1 MNIKDFKA
9 GQTVYVEL
17 TGNASRGKTPE
28 QCIEEWEI
36 TSVGRKYIKA
46 AKKGYDRLFR
56 ENTFEFQDYNE
67 RFVEK
72 SVYCEKNYVLY
83 TTRQEIEEKQEKS
96 RLFQEIE
103 QRFRYGSQRDI
114 SLEKLRAI
122 HGVLDE
128 SRMSDIDFLKTV
140 REICE
145 NRCHSGFE
153 DTEEEY
159 PHCPF
164 PWRFCDLD
172 KNFYE
177 MTNDELEE
185 ICKTARD
192 FKENFQRK

>member
-1 MNIKDFKA
+1 MKIKDFKV

-17 TGNASRGKTPE
+17 TWNASRGKTPE

-46 AKKGYDRLFR
+46 GKRSDGIIWR
-56 ENTFEFQDYNE
+56 ETTFEYRDSYK

-72 SVYCEKNYVLY
+72 TDYCVDYIIY
-83 TTRQEIEEKQEKS
+83 TTRQEIEEKHEKS

-103 QRFRYGSQRDI
+103 QRFRYGSQKDI
-114 SLEKLRAI
+114 SLEQLRAI
-122 HGVLDE
+122 DNILREEQMTGIE
-128 SRMSDIDFLKTV
+128 FLKII

-145 NRCHSGFE
+145 NRCNQDFE
-153 DTEEEY
+153 NEKEEY
-159 PHCPF
+159 QHCPF

-177 MTNDELEE
+177 MTDDELEE